1 MDIMESH
8 DHYGNS
14 STGVSEIEEE
24 DCDDTHHRH
33 DEPPMATICEEDSVY
48 VAVGKSETSME
59 ALLWTLNNLT
69 NHSTILYLI
78 HVFPE
83 IKHIP
88 NPLGAGMIPRDKVS
102 AEQVESYVA
111 EERGKRRD
119 LLQKFLQSCSTSKVK
134 ADTILIES
142 DLVAKAIIDLIPIL
156 QIRNLVI
163 GANKF
168 YLRKSR
174 SKKGNGIADQV
185 LQNAPE
191 NCKVRIICEG
201 KEVNEQMQL
210 LSPPPQ
216 VLTPRT
222 SANDTSITRKE
233 DQQNDSVSWLFS
245 SLLHI
250 DHAASIL
257 MELLQPFASP

>member
-8 DHYGNS
+8 DNYGNS

-24 DCDDTHHRH
+24 DCDTHQHH
-33 DEPPMATICEEDSVY
+33 DEPPNPMATICEEDSVY

-88 NPLGAGMIPRDKVS
+88 NPYPLHRLGLPTCEVGAGMIPRDKVS

-216 VLTPRT
+216 LLTPRT

-233 DQQNDSVSWLFS
+233 DQQNDSVSCICFKS
-245 SLLHI
+245 KSK
-250 DHAASIL
+250 
-257 MELLQPFASP
+257 